1 MDDIRGMK
9 FPLEINPANGRFVM
23 SEGIQNIK
31 ESIYVIVM
39 TQKSERFTRP
49 EFGSTIQSWTFTEPS
64 VTELRMMERSL
75 AQAVLSQEPRVQ
87 AAQARIQRE
96 KDSDRME
103 VYLQYTVKGGEKDDV
118 RFLI

>member
-1 MDDIRGMK
+1 
-9 FPLEINPANGRFVM
+9 
-23 SEGIQNIK
+23 
-31 ESIYVIVM
+31 
-39 TQKSERFTRP
+39 
-49 EFGSTIQSWTFTEPS
+49 
-64 VTELRMMERSL
+64 MMERSL